1 MPFCCVRTL
10 RPTWMVPG
18 DPSVRTPP
26 LSFRWRATFQ
36 GCRLGFVPSPDIRD
50 LIGTMAVSPASGQLV
65 TPTCQQIAAW
75 VVPSGPLRPDLP
87 IWSIALSRCE
97 YLFVGMRATA
107 ILFTLQTSTTLNT
120 TLPCSEKHPEI
131 KALLGGS
138 ESPLPGQPLAD
149 PATSLW
155 SWQSSV
161 KAHPHPKL
169 PAAVLGN
176 SGCNVLCI
184 ARHVQERSLQEWPGS
199 GPAPRFGTG
208 PFPSGHRWR
217 GQVKRPL
224 EKGQRTLQ
232 FRSATNRGT
241 PYGRRFKRQIA
252 PYGAGPELQR
262 AW

>member
-1 MPFCCVRTL
+1 MVRERSRVQSPPTAPSLFANCGRGLPSMPFCCVRTL

-107 ILFTLQTSTTLNT
+107 TLFTLQISTTLNT

-161 KAHPHPKL
+161 KAHPHPSCQRRFSAT
-169 PAAVLGN
+169 AAATSSASHGMCRN
-176 SGCNVLCI
+176 GAC
-184 ARHVQERSLQEWPGS
+184 RS
-199 GPAPRFGTG
+199 GPAAARHLDLAPVH
-208 PFPSGHRWR
+208 S
-217 GQVKRPL
+217 RPD
-224 EKGQRTLQ
+224 T
-232 FRSATNRGT
+232 
-241 PYGRRFKRQIA
+241 
-252 PYGAGPELQR
+252 AGE
-262 AW
+262 AK